1 MDLPYSIVVIVS
13 SNNRKNER
21 KINNSVTLLTSI
33 LYRTYNLTRVLNGI
47 LKRRMRMEHNVKEQ
61 LETINQQIK
70 ELVGVY
76 RGIVSRSGI
85 SENEFWI
92 WYSLIIMEG
101 EYSQRDICNSW
112 SLSKQTVNTIV
123 THMVERGMAFLE
135 VVPGT
140 RNRKIIRLTETGK
153 KYGESIVRSV
163 SEAENRA
170 FNRLPEADR
179 LAWIV
184 AFRKY
189 INILKEEIHGTENK

>member
-1 MDLPYSIVVIVS
+1 
-13 SNNRKNER
+13 
-21 KINNSVTLLTSI
+21 
-33 LYRTYNLTRVLNGI
+33 
-47 LKRRMRMEHNVKEQ
+47 MEHNVKEQ

>member
-1 MDLPYSIVVIVS
+1 
-13 SNNRKNER
+13 
-21 KINNSVTLLTSI
+21 
-33 LYRTYNLTRVLNGI
+33 
-47 LKRRMRMEHNVKEQ
+47 MENNVKEQ
-61 LETINQQIK
+61 LEAINQQIK

-140 RNRKIIRLTETGK
+140 RNRKIIRLTEAGK

-179 LAWIV
+179 LACIV
-184 AFRKY
+184 AFKKY
-189 INILKEEIHGTENK
+189 ISILKEEIYGTENK

>member
-1 MDLPYSIVVIVS
+1 
-13 SNNRKNER
+13 
-21 KINNSVTLLTSI
+21 
-33 LYRTYNLTRVLNGI
+33 
-47 LKRRMRMEHNVKEQ
+47 MEHNAKEQ
-61 LETINQQIK
+61 LEAINQQIK

-140 RNRKIIRLTETGK
+140 RNRKIIRLTEVGK
-153 KYGESIVRSV
+153 KYGESIVRPV

-170 FNRLPEADR
+170 FSRLPEADR
-179 LAWIV
+179 LACIV
-184 AFRKY
+184 AVRKY
-189 INILKEEIHGTENK
+189 ISILKEEIYGTENK